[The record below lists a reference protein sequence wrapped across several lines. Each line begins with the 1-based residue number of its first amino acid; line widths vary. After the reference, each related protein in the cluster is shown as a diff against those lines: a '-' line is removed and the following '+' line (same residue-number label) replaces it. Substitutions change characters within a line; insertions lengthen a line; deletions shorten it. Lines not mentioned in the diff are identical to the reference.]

1 MNIPK
6 NRHSVKQSA
15 VPVRLYIR
23 EVKRVVKR
31 GLLAVLLCALLCVGV
46 ACAEAFSYTIRTNWV
61 TGEARSVFSGGEVH
75 GLTFALEDERYT
87 VTDAAGETVVWGAE
101 GIARDGFCADL
112 LPRSLEEVRRMNRVM
127 AYLADDALSGTW
139 ATVDLGQ
146 NRTVPV
152 YAAPSED
159 AWRGA
164 NGRAA
169 VSFAEPFT
177 LLASFGNEGWW
188 LIEYAIG
195 DGARRVGYIPQQAYD
210 RAAPYGWWLIPMTL
224 SLCEDATMTD
234 DPHGARREIA
244 RFAAGES
251 LTVLGYYDGLWA
263 YAQTEIDGKTARG
276 FVPLRALTTPEEE
289 PLTDVMAELT
299 GEWAF
304 AGGGEVLGLAGVI
317 FSGDGKLCSCT
328 TDDDESVFPAE
339 HLIPDGTWHPYAVYV
354 SPDRVYGERVPYVLE
369 VTPGDG
375 TVRRYSLEWIDASE
389 ARSGRDTL
397 GVYVGEGGGFYQRMG
412 EPEFPPQPEEAPGDW
427 G

>member
-1 MNIPK
+1 MF
-6 NRHSVKQSA
+6 
-15 VPVRLYIR
+15 
-23 EVKRVVKR
+23 KR
-31 GLLAVLLCALLCVGV
+31 GLLAALLCALLCAGV
-46 ACAEAFSYTIRTNWV
+46 ACAEEFSYTIRTNWV

-87 VTDAAGETVVWGAE
+87 VTDAAGEAAVWGAE
-101 GIARDGFCADL
+101 GIARDGFCAGL

-152 YAAPSED
+152 YAAPLED

-188 LIEYAIG
+188 LIEYETG

-210 RAAPYGWWLIPMTL
+210 RAVPYGWWLIAMTL
-224 SLCEDATMTD
+224 PLCEDATMTD

-289 PLTDVMAELT
+289 LLMGVMAELT

-304 AGGGEVLGLAGVI
+304 AGGGEVLGLAGVV
-317 FSGDGKLCSCT
+317 FSDDGRLCSCT
-328 TDDDESVFPAE
+328 TDDDESIFPAE
-339 HLIPDGTWHPYAVYV
+339 HLIPDGTWQTYAVYE
-354 SPDRVYGERVPYVLE
+354 SPDRVYGEGVPYVLE
-369 VTPGDG
+369 ITCGDG

-397 GVYVGEGGGFYQRMG
+397 GVYVGEDGGFYQRMG
-412 EPEFPPQPEEAPGDW
+412 EPEFPPQPEEATGDW

>member
-1 MNIPK
+1 MF
-6 NRHSVKQSA
+6 
-15 VPVRLYIR
+15 
-23 EVKRVVKR
+23 KR
-31 GLLAVLLCALLCVGV
+31 GLLAALLCALLCAGV
-46 ACAEAFSYTIRTNWV
+46 ACAEEFSYTIRTNWV

-87 VTDAAGETVVWGAE
+87 VTDAAGEAAVWGAE
-101 GIARDGFCADL
+101 GIARDGFCAGL

-152 YAAPSED
+152 YAAPLED

-188 LIEYAIG
+188 LIEYETG

-210 RAAPYGWWLIPMTL
+210 RAVPYGWWLIAMTL
-224 SLCEDATMTD
+224 PLCEDATMTD

-289 PLTDVMAELT
+289 LLMGVMAELT

-304 AGGGEVLGLAGVI
+304 AGGGEVLGLAGVV
-317 FSGDGKLCSCT
+317 FSDDGRLCSCT
-328 TDDDESVFPAE
+328 TDDDESIFPAE
-339 HLIPDGTWHPYAVYV
+339 HLIPDGTWQTYAVYE
-354 SPDRVYGERVPYVLE
+354 SPDRVYGEGVPYVLE
-369 VTPGDG
+369 ITCGDG

-412 EPEFPPQPEEAPGDW
+412 EPEFPPQPEEATGDW

>member
-1 MNIPK
+1 MM
-6 NRHSVKQSA
+6 
-15 VPVRLYIR
+15 
-23 EVKRVVKR
+23 KR
-31 GLLAVLLCALLCVGV
+31 GLLAALLCALLCAGV
-46 ACAEAFSYTIRTNWV
+46 ARAEEYTYALRKNLL
-61 TGEARSVFSGGEVH
+61 TGEARAVFSRGEAN
-75 GLTFALEDERYT
+75 GLTFELDDDRYT
-87 VTDAAGETVVWGAE
+87 VMDAAGETTVWGAE
-101 GIARDGFCADL
+101 EIARDGFCADL
-112 LPRSLEEVRRMNRVM
+112 LPRSLDEVRRMNRVM

-139 ATVDLGQ
+139 ATVELRQ

-169 VSFAEPFT
+169 VSLAGPFT

-188 LIEYAIG
+188 LIEYETG
-195 DGARRVGYIPQQAYD
+195 GGARRVGYIPQQAYD
-210 RAAPYGWWLIPMTL
+210 RAVPYGWWLIPMTL
-224 SLCEDATMTD
+224 PLREDAAMTD
-234 DPHGARREIA
+234 DPHGGRREIA

-276 FVPLRALTTPEEE
+276 FVPLRALTTLEEE
-289 PLTDVMAELT
+289 PLMDVMAELI

-317 FSGDGKLCSCT
+317 FSDDGRLCSCT

-339 HLIPDGTWHPYAVYV
+339 HLIPDGTWQTYAVYE

-369 VTPGDG
+369 ITHADG
-375 TVRRYSLEWIDASE
+375 AVRRYGLEWIDASE

-412 EPEFPPQPEEAPGDW
+412 EPEFPPQPEEAAGDW

>member
-1 MNIPK
+1 MM
-6 NRHSVKQSA
+6 
-15 VPVRLYIR
+15 
-23 EVKRVVKR
+23 KR
-31 GLLAVLLCALLCVGV
+31 GLLAALLCALLCAGV
-46 ACAEAFSYTIRTNWV
+46 AQAEVSFDEAGANWL
-61 TGEARSVFSGGEVH
+61 TGEARSVFSRGEEN
-75 GLTFALEDERYT
+75 GLTFELVDDRYT

-112 LPRSLEEVRRMNRVM
+112 LPRSLDEVRRMNRVM
-127 AYLADDALSGTW
+127 AYLADDALSGAW
-139 ATVDLGQ
+139 ATVDLKQ
-146 NRTVPV
+146 SRTVPV

-169 VSFAEPFT
+169 VSLAEPFT
-177 LLASFGNEGWW
+177 QLASFGNEGWW
-188 LIEYAIG
+188 LIEYETG
-195 DGARRVGYIPQQAYD
+195 GGARRIGYIPQQAYD
-210 RAAPYGWWLIPMTL
+210 RAVPYGWWLIPMTL
-224 SLCEDATMTD
+224 PLREDAAMTD
-234 DPHGARREIA
+234 DPHGGRREIA

-263 YAQTEIDGKTARG
+263 NAQTEIDGKTARG

-289 PLTDVMAELT
+289 PLMGVMAELT

-317 FSGDGKLCSCT
+317 FTGDGMLCRCT
-328 TDDDESVFPAE
+328 TDDESVFPAE
-339 HLIPDGTWHPYAVYV
+339 RLIPEETWSRYAVYA
-354 SPDRVYGERVPYVLE
+354 SPDRVYGEHVPYVLE
-369 VTPGDG
+369 ITGENGMVK
-375 TVRRYSLEWIDASE
+375 RYSLEWIDASE

-412 EPEFPPQPEEAPGDW
+412 EPEYEPQPEEDPGDW

>member
-1 MNIPK
+1 MF
-6 NRHSVKQSA
+6 
-15 VPVRLYIR
+15 
-23 EVKRVVKR
+23 KR
-31 GLLAVLLCALLCVGV
+31 GLLAALLCALLCAGV
-46 ACAEAFSYTIRTNWV
+46 ACAEEFSYTIRTNRV

-75 GLTFALEDERYT
+75 GLTFALDDERYT
-87 VTDAAGETVVWGAE
+87 VMDAAGEAAVWGAE
-101 GIARDGFCADL
+101 GIARDGFCVGL

-164 NGRAA
+164 SGRAA

-188 LIEYAIG
+188 LIEYETG

-210 RAAPYGWWLIPMTL
+210 RVVPYGWWLIPMTL
-224 SLCEDATMTD
+224 PLCEDATMTD

-289 PLTDVMAELT
+289 LLMGVMAELT

-317 FSGDGKLCSCT
+317 FSDDGRLCSCT
-328 TDDDESVFPAE
+328 TDDDESIFPAE
-339 HLIPDGTWHPYAVYV
+339 HLIPDGTWQTYAVYE
-354 SPDRVYGERVPYVLE
+354 SPDRVYGEGVPYVLE
-369 VTPGDG
+369 ITCGDG

-412 EPEFPPQPEEAPGDW
+412 EPEFAPQPEEATGDW

>member
-1 MNIPK
+1 MM
-6 NRHSVKQSA
+6 
-15 VPVRLYIR
+15 
-23 EVKRVVKR
+23 KR
-31 GLLAVLLCALLCVGV
+31 GLLAALLCALLCAGV
-46 ACAEAFSYTIRTNWV
+46 ARAEEYTYALRKNLL
-61 TGEARSVFSGGEVH
+61 TGEARAVFSRGEAN
-75 GLTFALEDERYT
+75 GLTFELDDDRYT
-87 VTDAAGETVVWGAE
+87 VTDAAGETTVWGAE
-101 GIARDGFCADL
+101 EIARDGFCADL
-112 LPRSLEEVRRMNRVM
+112 LPRSLDEVRRMNRVM

-139 ATVDLGQ
+139 ATVELRQ

-169 VSFAEPFT
+169 VSLAGPFT

-188 LIEYAIG
+188 LIEYETG
-195 DGARRVGYIPQQAYD
+195 GGARRVGYIPQQAYD
-210 RAAPYGWWLIPMTL
+210 RAVPYGWWLIPMTL
-224 SLCEDATMTD
+224 PLCEDATMTD

-317 FSGDGKLCSCT
+317 FSGDGRLCSCT
-328 TDDDESVFPAE
+328 TDDDESIFPAE
-339 HLIPDGTWHPYAVYV
+339 HLIPDGTWQTYAVYE
-354 SPDRVYGERVPYVLE
+354 SPDRVYGEGVPYVLE
-369 VTPGDG
+369 ITCGDG

-412 EPEFPPQPEEAPGDW
+412 EPEFPPQPEEATGDW

>member
-1 MNIPK
+1 MF
-6 NRHSVKQSA
+6 
-15 VPVRLYIR
+15 
-23 EVKRVVKR
+23 KR
-31 GLLAVLLCALLCVGV
+31 GLLAALLCALLCAGV
-46 ACAEAFSYTIRTNWV
+46 ACAEEFSYTIRTNRV

-75 GLTFALEDERYT
+75 GLTFALDDERYT
-87 VTDAAGETVVWGAE
+87 VMDAAGEAAVWGAE
-101 GIARDGFCADL
+101 GIARDGFCVGL

-139 ATVDLGQ
+139 ATVDLRQ

-188 LIEYAIG
+188 LIEYETG

-210 RAAPYGWWLIPMTL
+210 RVVPYGWWLIPMTL
-224 SLCEDATMTD
+224 PLCEDATMTD
-234 DPHGARREIA
+234 DPHGTRREIA

-317 FSGDGKLCSCT
+317 FSSDGRLCSCT

>member
-1 MNIPK
+1 MF
-6 NRHSVKQSA
+6 
-15 VPVRLYIR
+15 
-23 EVKRVVKR
+23 KR
-31 GLLAVLLCALLCVGV
+31 GLLAALLCALLCAGV
-46 ACAEAFSYTIRTNWV
+46 ACAEEFSYTIRTNWV
-61 TGEARSVFSGGEVH
+61 TGEARSVFIGGEVH

-87 VTDAAGETVVWGAE
+87 VTDAAGEAAVWGAE

-139 ATVDLGQ
+139 ATVGLGQ

-164 NGRAA
+164 SGRAA

-188 LIEYAIG
+188 LIEYETG

-210 RAAPYGWWLIPMTL
+210 RAVPYGWWLIAMTL
-224 SLCEDATMTD
+224 PLCEDATMTD

-289 PLTDVMAELT
+289 LLMGVMAELT

-304 AGGGEVLGLAGVI
+304 AGGGEVLGLAGVV
-317 FSGDGKLCSCT
+317 FSDDGRLCSCT
-328 TDDDESVFPAE
+328 TDDDESIFPAE
-339 HLIPDGTWHPYAVYV
+339 HLIPDGTWQTYAVYE
-354 SPDRVYGERVPYVLE
+354 SPDRVYGEGVPYVLE
-369 VTPGDG
+369 ITCGDG

-412 EPEFPPQPEEAPGDW
+412 EPEFPPQPEEATGDW

>member
-1 MNIPK
+1 
-6 NRHSVKQSA
+6 
-15 VPVRLYIR
+15 
-23 EVKRVVKR
+23 
-31 GLLAVLLCALLCVGV
+31 
-46 ACAEAFSYTIRTNWV
+46 
-61 TGEARSVFSGGEVH
+61 
-75 GLTFALEDERYT
+75 
-87 VTDAAGETVVWGAE
+87 
-101 GIARDGFCADL
+101 
-112 LPRSLEEVRRMNRVM
+112 MNRVM

-139 ATVDLGQ
+139 ATVDLKQ
-146 NRTVPV
+146 DRVVPV
-152 YAAPSED
+152 FAAPSED

-169 VSFAEPFT
+169 VSLAEPFT
-177 LLASFGNEGWW
+177 LLSSFGNEGWW
-188 LIEYAIG
+188 LIEYETG
-195 DGARRVGYIPQQAYD
+195 GGARRIGYIPQQAYD
-210 RAAPYGWWLIPMTL
+210 RAVPCGWWLIPLTL
-224 SLCEDATMTD
+224 PLREDAAMTD

-263 YAQTEIDGKTARG
+263 YVQTEIDGKTARG
-276 FVPLRALTTPEEE
+276 FLQLRALTTPEEE
-289 PLTDVMAELT
+289 PLADVMAELT

-317 FSGDGKLCSCT
+317 FSSDGRLCSCT

>member
-1 MNIPK
+1 MF
-6 NRHSVKQSA
+6 
-15 VPVRLYIR
+15 
-23 EVKRVVKR
+23 KR
-31 GLLAVLLCALLCVGV
+31 GLLAALLCALLCAGV
-46 ACAEAFSYTIRTNWV
+46 ACAEEFSYTIRTNWV

-75 GLTFALEDERYT
+75 GLTFALDDERYT
-87 VTDAAGETVVWGAE
+87 VTDAAGEAAVWGAE
-101 GIARDGFCADL
+101 GIARDGFCAGL

-164 NGRAA
+164 SGRAA

-188 LIEYAIG
+188 LIEYETG

-210 RAAPYGWWLIPMTL
+210 RAVPYGWWLIAMTL
-224 SLCEDATMTD
+224 PLCEDATMTD

-289 PLTDVMAELT
+289 LLMGVMAELT

-304 AGGGEVLGLAGVI
+304 AGGGEVLGLAGVV
-317 FSGDGKLCSCT
+317 FSDDGRLCSCT
-328 TDDDESVFPAE
+328 TDDDESIFPAE
-339 HLIPDGTWHPYAVYV
+339 HLIPDGTWQTYAVYE
-354 SPDRVYGERVPYVLE
+354 SPDRVYGEGVPYVLE
-369 VTPGDG
+369 ITCGDG

-412 EPEFPPQPEEAPGDW
+412 EPEFPPQPEEATGDW

>member
-1 MNIPK
+1 MF
-6 NRHSVKQSA
+6 
-15 VPVRLYIR
+15 
-23 EVKRVVKR
+23 KR
-31 GLLAVLLCALLCVGV
+31 GLLAALLCTLLCAGV
-46 ACAEAFSYTIRTNWV
+46 ACAEEFSYTIRTNRV

-75 GLTFALEDERYT
+75 GLTFALDDERYT
-87 VTDAAGETVVWGAE
+87 VTDAAGEAAVWGAE
-101 GIARDGFCADL
+101 GIARDGFCAGL

-188 LIEYAIG
+188 LIEYETG

-210 RAAPYGWWLIPMTL
+210 RAVPYGWWLIAMTL
-224 SLCEDATMTD
+224 PLCEDATMTD

-289 PLTDVMAELT
+289 LLMGVMAELT

-304 AGGGEVLGLAGVI
+304 AGGGEVLGLAGVV
-317 FSGDGKLCSCT
+317 FSDDGRLCSCT
-328 TDDDESVFPAE
+328 TDDDESIFPAE
-339 HLIPDGTWHPYAVYV
+339 HLIPDGTWQTYAVYE
-354 SPDRVYGERVPYVLE
+354 SPDRVYGEGVPYVLE
-369 VTPGDG
+369 ITCGDG

-412 EPEFPPQPEEAPGDW
+412 EPEFPPQPEEATGDW

>member
-1 MNIPK
+1 MF
-6 NRHSVKQSA
+6 
-15 VPVRLYIR
+15 
-23 EVKRVVKR
+23 KR
-31 GLLAVLLCALLCVGV
+31 GLLAALLCALLCAGV
-46 ACAEAFSYTIRTNWV
+46 ACAEEFSYTIRTNRV

-75 GLTFALEDERYT
+75 GLTFALDDERYT
-87 VTDAAGETVVWGAE
+87 VMDAAGEAAVWGAE
-101 GIARDGFCADL
+101 GIARDGFCVGL

-188 LIEYAIG
+188 LIEYETG
-195 DGARRVGYIPQQAYD
+195 DGARRVSYIPQQAYD
-210 RAAPYGWWLIPMTL
+210 RVVPYGWWLIPMTL
-224 SLCEDATMTD
+224 PLCEDATMTD
-234 DPHGARREIA
+234 DPHGTRREIA

-289 PLTDVMAELT
+289 LLMGVMAELT

-317 FSGDGKLCSCT
+317 FSDDGRLCSCT

-339 HLIPDGTWHPYAVYV
+339 HLIPDGTWQTYAVYE
-354 SPDRVYGERVPYVLE
+354 SPDRVYGEGVPYVLE
-369 VTPGDG
+369 ITCGDG

-412 EPEFPPQPEEAPGDW
+412 EPEFAPQPEEATGDW

>member
-1 MNIPK
+1 MM
-6 NRHSVKQSA
+6 
-15 VPVRLYIR
+15 
-23 EVKRVVKR
+23 KR
-31 GLLAVLLCALLCVGV
+31 GLLAALLCALLCAGV
-46 ACAEAFSYTIRTNWV
+46 ARAEEYTYALRKNLL
-61 TGEARSVFSGGEVH
+61 TGEARAVFSRGEAN
-75 GLTFALEDERYT
+75 GLTFELDDDRYT
-87 VTDAAGETVVWGAE
+87 VTDAAGETTVWGAE
-101 GIARDGFCADL
+101 EIARDGFCADL
-112 LPRSLEEVRRMNRVM
+112 LPRSLDEVRRMNRVM

-139 ATVDLGQ
+139 ATVELRQ

-169 VSFAEPFT
+169 VSLAGPFT

-188 LIEYAIG
+188 LIEYETG
-195 DGARRVGYIPQQAYD
+195 GGARRVGYIPQQAYD
-210 RAAPYGWWLIPMTL
+210 RAVPYGWWLIPMSL
-224 SLCEDATMTD
+224 PLCEDATMTD

-276 FVPLRALTTPEEE
+276 FVPLRALTTLEEE
-289 PLTDVMAELT
+289 PLMDVMAELT

-317 FSGDGKLCSCT
+317 FSEGGRLCACT
-328 TDDDESVFPAE
+328 TDDDDSVFPAE
-339 HLIPDGTWHPYAVYV
+339 HLIAEGAWCSYAVYD
-354 SPDRVYGERVPYVLE
+354 SPDRVYGEHVPYVLE
-369 VTPGDG
+369 ITREDG

-389 ARSGRDTL
+389 SRSGRDTL

-412 EPEFPPQPEEAPGDW
+412 EPEFEPQPEEAAGDW

>member
-1 MNIPK
+1 MF
-6 NRHSVKQSA
+6 
-15 VPVRLYIR
+15 
-23 EVKRVVKR
+23 KR
-31 GLLAVLLCALLCVGV
+31 GLLAALLCALLCAGV
-46 ACAEAFSYTIRTNWV
+46 ACAEEFSYTIRTNWV

-87 VTDAAGETVVWGAE
+87 VTDAAGEAAVWGAE

-139 ATVDLGQ
+139 ATVDLRQ

-188 LIEYAIG
+188 LIEYETG

-317 FSGDGKLCSCT
+317 FSGDGRLCSCT
-328 TDDDESVFPAE
+328 TDDDESIFPAE
-339 HLIPDGTWHPYAVYV
+339 HLIPDGTWQTYAVYE
-354 SPDRVYGERVPYVLE
+354 SPDRVYGEGVPYVLE
-369 VTPGDG
+369 ITCGDG

>member
-1 MNIPK
+1 MF
-6 NRHSVKQSA
+6 
-15 VPVRLYIR
+15 
-23 EVKRVVKR
+23 KR
-31 GLLAVLLCALLCVGV
+31 GLLAALLCALLCAGV
-46 ACAEAFSYTIRTNWV
+46 ACAEEFSYTIRTNWV

-87 VTDAAGETVVWGAE
+87 VTDAAGEAAVWGAE
-101 GIARDGFCADL
+101 GIARDGFCAGL

-152 YAAPSED
+152 YAAPLED

-188 LIEYAIG
+188 LIEYETG

-210 RAAPYGWWLIPMTL
+210 RAVPYGWWLIAMTL
-224 SLCEDATMTD
+224 PLCEDATMTD

-289 PLTDVMAELT
+289 LLMGVMAELT

-317 FSGDGKLCSCT
+317 FSGDGRLCSCT
-328 TDDDESVFPAE
+328 TDDDESIFPAE
-339 HLIPDGTWHPYAVYV
+339 HLIPDGTWQTYAVYE
-354 SPDRVYGERVPYVLE
+354 SPDRVYGEGVPYVLE
-369 VTPGDG
+369 ITCGDG

-412 EPEFPPQPEEAPGDW
+412 EPEFPPQPEEATGDW

>member
-1 MNIPK
+1 MF
-6 NRHSVKQSA
+6 
-15 VPVRLYIR
+15 
-23 EVKRVVKR
+23 KR
-31 GLLAVLLCALLCVGV
+31 GLLAALLCALLCAGV
-46 ACAEAFSYTIRTNWV
+46 ACAEEFSYTIRTNWV

-87 VTDAAGETVVWGAE
+87 VMDAAGEAAVWGAE

-188 LIEYAIG
+188 LIEYETG

-210 RAAPYGWWLIPMTL
+210 RAVPYGWWHIPMTL
-224 SLCEDATMTD
+224 PLCEDATMTD

-244 RFAAGES
+244 RFAAGEL

-317 FSGDGKLCSCT
+317 FSGDGRLCSCT

-339 HLIPDGTWHPYAVYV
+339 HLIPDGTWQTYAVYE
-354 SPDRVYGERVPYVLE
+354 SPDRVYGEGVPYVLE
-369 VTPGDG
+369 ITCGDG

-412 EPEFPPQPEEAPGDW
+412 EPEFPPQPEEATGDW

>member
-1 MNIPK
+1 MM
-6 NRHSVKQSA
+6 
-15 VPVRLYIR
+15 
-23 EVKRVVKR
+23 KR
-31 GLLAVLLCALLCVGV
+31 GLLAALLCALLCAGV
-46 ACAEAFSYTIRTNWV
+46 ARAEEYTYALRKNLL
-61 TGEARSVFSGGEVH
+61 TGEARAVFSRGEAN
-75 GLTFALEDERYT
+75 GLTFELDDDRYT
-87 VTDAAGETVVWGAE
+87 VTDAAGETTVWGAE
-101 GIARDGFCADL
+101 EIARDGFCADL
-112 LPRSLEEVRRMNRVM
+112 LPRSLDEVRRMNRVM

-139 ATVDLGQ
+139 ATVELRQ

-169 VSFAEPFT
+169 VSLAGPFT

-188 LIEYAIG
+188 LIEYETG
-195 DGARRVGYIPQQAYD
+195 GGARRVGYIPQQAYD
-210 RAAPYGWWLIPMTL
+210 RAVPYGWWLIPMTL
-224 SLCEDATMTD
+224 PLREDAAMTD
-234 DPHGARREIA
+234 DPHGGRREIA

-289 PLTDVMAELT
+289 LLMGVMAELT

-304 AGGGEVLGLAGVI
+304 AGGGEVLGLAGVV
-317 FSGDGKLCSCT
+317 FSDDGRLCSCT
-328 TDDDESVFPAE
+328 TDDDESIFPAE
-339 HLIPDGTWHPYAVYV
+339 HLIPDGTWQTYAVYE
-354 SPDRVYGERVPYVLE
+354 SPDRVYGEGVPYVLE
-369 VTPGDG
+369 ITCGDG

-397 GVYVGEGGGFYQRMG
+397 GVYVGEDGGFYQRMG
-412 EPEFPPQPEEAPGDW
+412 EPEFPPQPEEATGDW

>member
-1 MNIPK
+1 MF
-6 NRHSVKQSA
+6 
-15 VPVRLYIR
+15 
-23 EVKRVVKR
+23 KR
-31 GLLAVLLCALLCVGV
+31 GLLAALLCALLCAGV
-46 ACAEAFSYTIRTNWV
+46 ACAEEFSYTIRTNWV

-87 VTDAAGETVVWGAE
+87 VTDAAGEAAVWGAE

-139 ATVDLGQ
+139 ATVDLRQ

-188 LIEYAIG
+188 LIEYETG

-210 RAAPYGWWLIPMTL
+210 RAAPYGWWLIPMSL
-224 SLCEDATMTD
+224 PLCEDATMTD

-317 FSGDGKLCSCT
+317 FSGDGRLCSCT

-354 SPDRVYGERVPYVLE
+354 SPDRAYGERVPYVLE
-369 VTPGDG
+369 VTPRDG

>member
-1 MNIPK
+1 MF
-6 NRHSVKQSA
+6 
-15 VPVRLYIR
+15 
-23 EVKRVVKR
+23 KR
-31 GLLAVLLCALLCVGV
+31 GLLAALLCALLCAGV
-46 ACAEAFSYTIRTNWV
+46 ACAEEFSYTIRTNRV

-75 GLTFALEDERYT
+75 GLTFALDDERYT
-87 VTDAAGETVVWGAE
+87 VMDAAGEAAVWGAE
-101 GIARDGFCADL
+101 GIARDGFCVGL

-188 LIEYAIG
+188 LIEYETG

-210 RAAPYGWWLIPMTL
+210 RVVPYGWWLIPMTL
-224 SLCEDATMTD
+224 PLCEDATMTD
-234 DPHGARREIA
+234 DPHGTRREIA

-317 FSGDGKLCSCT
+317 FSDDGRLCSCT

-339 HLIPDGTWHPYAVYV
+339 HLIPDGTWQTYAVYE
-354 SPDRVYGERVPYVLE
+354 SPDRVYGEGVPYVLE
-369 VTPGDG
+369 ITCGDG

-412 EPEFPPQPEEAPGDW
+412 EPEFAPQPEEATGDW

>member
-1 MNIPK
+1 MF
-6 NRHSVKQSA
+6 
-15 VPVRLYIR
+15 
-23 EVKRVVKR
+23 KR
-31 GLLAVLLCALLCVGV
+31 GLLAALLCALLCAGV
-46 ACAEAFSYTIRTNWV
+46 ACAEEFSYTIRTNWV

-87 VTDAAGETVVWGAE
+87 VTDAAGEAAVWGAE

-188 LIEYAIG
+188 LIEYETG

-210 RAAPYGWWLIPMTL
+210 RAVPYGWWLIAMTL
-224 SLCEDATMTD
+224 PLCEDATMTD

-289 PLTDVMAELT
+289 LLMGVMAELT

-304 AGGGEVLGLAGVI
+304 AGGGEVLGLAGVV
-317 FSGDGKLCSCT
+317 FSDDGRLCSCT
-328 TDDDESVFPAE
+328 TDDDESIFPAE
-339 HLIPDGTWHPYAVYV
+339 HLIPDGTWQTYAVYE
-354 SPDRVYGERVPYVLE
+354 SPDRVYGEGVPYVLE
-369 VTPGDG
+369 ITCGDG

-412 EPEFPPQPEEAPGDW
+412 EPEFPPQPEEATGDW

>member
-1 MNIPK
+1 MF
-6 NRHSVKQSA
+6 
-15 VPVRLYIR
+15 
-23 EVKRVVKR
+23 KR
-31 GLLAVLLCALLCVGV
+31 GLLAALLCALLCAGV
-46 ACAEAFSYTIRTNWV
+46 ACAEEFSYTIRTNWV

-87 VTDAAGETVVWGAE
+87 VMDAAGEAAVWGAE

-188 LIEYAIG
+188 LIEYETG

-210 RAAPYGWWLIPMTL
+210 RAVPYGWWLIPMTL
-224 SLCEDATMTD
+224 LLCEAATMTD

-263 YAQTEIDGKTARG
+263 YVQTEIDGKTARG

-317 FSGDGKLCSCT
+317 FSDDGRLCSCT
-328 TDDDESVFPAE
+328 TDDDESIFPAE
-339 HLIPDGTWHPYAVYV
+339 HLIPDGTWQTYAVYE
-354 SPDRVYGERVPYVLE
+354 SPDRVYGEGVPYVLE
-369 VTPGDG
+369 ITCGDG

-412 EPEFPPQPEEAPGDW
+412 EPEFPPQPEEATGDW

>member
-1 MNIPK
+1 MF
-6 NRHSVKQSA
+6 
-15 VPVRLYIR
+15 
-23 EVKRVVKR
+23 KR
-31 GLLAVLLCALLCVGV
+31 GLLAALLCALLCAGV
-46 ACAEAFSYTIRTNWV
+46 ACAEEFSYTIRTNWV
-61 TGEARSVFSGGEVH
+61 TGEALSVFSGGEVH
-75 GLTFALEDERYT
+75 GLTFALDDERYT
-87 VTDAAGETVVWGAE
+87 VTDAAGEAAVWGAE
-101 GIARDGFCADL
+101 GIARDGFCAGL

-164 NGRAA
+164 SGRAA

-188 LIEYAIG
+188 LIEYENG
-195 DGARRVGYIPQQAYD
+195 GGARRVGYIPQQAYD
-210 RAAPYGWWLIPMTL
+210 RAVPYGWWLIPMTL
-224 SLCEDATMTD
+224 PLSEDAAMTD
-234 DPHGARREIA
+234 DPHGGRREIA

-289 PLTDVMAELT
+289 LLMGVMAELT

-317 FSGDGKLCSCT
+317 FSGDGRLCSCT
-328 TDDDESVFPAE
+328 TVDDESIFPAE
-339 HLIPDGTWHPYAVYV
+339 HLIPDGTWQTYAVYE
-354 SPDRVYGERVPYVLE
+354 SPDRVYGEGVPYVLE
-369 VTPGDG
+369 ITCGDG

-412 EPEFPPQPEEAPGDW
+412 EPEFPPQPEEATGDW

>member
-1 MNIPK
+1 MF
-6 NRHSVKQSA
+6 
-15 VPVRLYIR
+15 
-23 EVKRVVKR
+23 KR
-31 GLLAVLLCALLCVGV
+31 GLLAALLCALLCAGV
-46 ACAEAFSYTIRTNWV
+46 ACAEEFSYTIRTNRV

-75 GLTFALEDERYT
+75 GLTFALDDERYT
-87 VTDAAGETVVWGAE
+87 VMDAAGEAAVWGAE

-188 LIEYAIG
+188 LIEYETG

-210 RAAPYGWWLIPMTL
+210 RVVPYGWWLIPMTL
-224 SLCEDATMTD
+224 PLCEDATMTD
-234 DPHGARREIA
+234 DPHGTRREIA

-289 PLTDVMAELT
+289 LLMGVMAELT

-304 AGGGEVLGLAGVI
+304 AGGGEVLGLAGVV
-317 FSGDGKLCSCT
+317 FSDDGRLCSCT

-339 HLIPDGTWHPYAVYV
+339 HLIPDGTWQTYAVYE
-354 SPDRVYGERVPYVLE
+354 SPDRVYGEGVPYVLE
-369 VTPGDG
+369 ITCGDG

-412 EPEFPPQPEEAPGDW
+412 EPEFPPQPEEATGDW

>member
-139 ATVDLGQ
+139 ATVDLRQ

-177 LLASFGNEGWW
+177 LLGSFGNEGWW
-188 LIEYAIG
+188 LIEYATG

-317 FSGDGKLCSCT
+317 FSSDGRLCSCT

>member
-1 MNIPK
+1 MF
-6 NRHSVKQSA
+6 
-15 VPVRLYIR
+15 
-23 EVKRVVKR
+23 KR
-31 GLLAVLLCALLCVGV
+31 GLLAALLCALLCAGV
-46 ACAEAFSYTIRTNWV
+46 ACAEEFSYTIRTNWV

-75 GLTFALEDERYT
+75 GLTFALDDERYT
-87 VTDAAGETVVWGAE
+87 VTDAAGEAAVWGAE
-101 GIARDGFCADL
+101 GIARDGFCAGL

-188 LIEYAIG
+188 LIEYETG

-210 RAAPYGWWLIPMTL
+210 RAVPYGWWLIAMTL
-224 SLCEDATMTD
+224 PLCEDATMTD

-289 PLTDVMAELT
+289 LLMGVMAELT

-304 AGGGEVLGLAGVI
+304 AGGGEVLGLAGVV
-317 FSGDGKLCSCT
+317 FSDDGRLCSCT
-328 TDDDESVFPAE
+328 TDDDESIFPAE
-339 HLIPDGTWHPYAVYV
+339 HLIPDGTWQTYAVYE
-354 SPDRVYGERVPYVLE
+354 SPDRVYGEGVPYVLE
-369 VTPGDG
+369 ITCGDG

-412 EPEFPPQPEEAPGDW
+412 EPEFPPQPEEATGDW

>member
-15 VPVRLYIR
+15 VPVRLFIR

-31 GLLAVLLCALLCVGV
+31 GLLAALLCTLLCAGV
-46 ACAEAFSYTIRTNWV
+46 ACAEEFSYTIRTNWV

-75 GLTFALEDERYT
+75 GLTFALDDERYT
-87 VTDAAGETVVWGAE
+87 VTDAAGEAVVWGAE

-139 ATVDLGQ
+139 ATVDLRQ

>member
-1 MNIPK
+1 MM
-6 NRHSVKQSA
+6 
-15 VPVRLYIR
+15 
-23 EVKRVVKR
+23 KR
-31 GLLAVLLCALLCVGV
+31 GLLAALLCALLCAGV
-46 ACAEAFSYTIRTNWV
+46 ARAEEYTYALRKNLL
-61 TGEARSVFSGGEVH
+61 TGEARAVFSRGEAN
-75 GLTFALEDERYT
+75 GLTFELDDDRYT
-87 VTDAAGETVVWGAE
+87 VTDAAGETTVWGAE
-101 GIARDGFCADL
+101 EIARDGFCADL
-112 LPRSLEEVRRMNRVM
+112 LPRSLDEVRRMNRVM

-139 ATVDLGQ
+139 ATVDLRQ

-177 LLASFGNEGWW
+177 LLGSFGNEGWW
-188 LIEYAIG
+188 LIEYATG

-317 FSGDGKLCSCT
+317 FSSDGRLCSCT

-412 EPEFPPQPEEAPGDW
+412 EPEFPPQPEEATGDW

>member
-15 VPVRLYIR
+15 VPVRLFIR
-23 EVKRVVKR
+23 KVKRVVKR
-31 GLLAVLLCALLCVGV
+31 GLLAALLCALLCAGV
-46 ACAEAFSYTIRTNWV
+46 ACAETFSYTIRTNWL

-87 VTDAAGETVVWGAE
+87 VTDAAGEMAVWGAE
-101 GIARDGFCADL
+101 GIARDGFCAEL

-139 ATVDLGQ
+139 ATVDLRQ

-317 FSGDGKLCSCT
+317 FSGDGRLCSCT

-354 SPDRVYGERVPYVLE
+354 SPDRAYGERVPYVLE
-369 VTPGDG
+369 VTPRDG

>member
-1 MNIPK
+1 MF
-6 NRHSVKQSA
+6 
-15 VPVRLYIR
+15 
-23 EVKRVVKR
+23 KR
-31 GLLAVLLCALLCVGV
+31 GLLAALLCALLCTGV
-46 ACAEAFSYTIRTNWV
+46 ACAEEFSYTIRTNWV

-87 VTDAAGETVVWGAE
+87 VTDAAGEAAVWGAE

-139 ATVDLGQ
+139 ATVDLRQ

-188 LIEYAIG
+188 LIEYETG

-210 RAAPYGWWLIPMTL
+210 RAVPYGWWLIPMTL
-224 SLCEDATMTD
+224 PLCEDATMTD

-317 FSGDGKLCSCT
+317 FSDDGRLCSCT

-339 HLIPDGTWHPYAVYV
+339 HLIPDGTWQTYAVYE
-354 SPDRVYGERVPYVLE
+354 SPDRVYGEGVPYVLE
-369 VTPGDG
+369 ITCGDG

-412 EPEFPPQPEEAPGDW
+412 EPEFPPQPEEATGDW

>member
-1 MNIPK
+1 MF
-6 NRHSVKQSA
+6 
-15 VPVRLYIR
+15 
-23 EVKRVVKR
+23 KR
-31 GLLAVLLCALLCVGV
+31 GLLAALLCALLCAGV
-46 ACAEAFSYTIRTNWV
+46 ACAEEFSYTIRTNRV

-75 GLTFALEDERYT
+75 GLTFALDDERYK
-87 VTDAAGETVVWGAE
+87 VMDAAGEAAVWGAE
-101 GIARDGFCADL
+101 GIARDGFCVGL

-188 LIEYAIG
+188 LIEYETG

-210 RAAPYGWWLIPMTL
+210 RVVPYGWWLIPMTL
-224 SLCEDATMTD
+224 PLCEDATMTD
-234 DPHGARREIA
+234 DPHGTRREIA

-289 PLTDVMAELT
+289 LLMGVMAELT

-317 FSGDGKLCSCT
+317 FSDDGRLCSCT

-339 HLIPDGTWHPYAVYV
+339 HLIPDGTWQTYAVYE
-354 SPDRVYGERVPYVLE
+354 SPDRVYGEGVPYVLE
-369 VTPGDG
+369 ITCGDG

-412 EPEFPPQPEEAPGDW
+412 EPEFAPQPEEATGDW